1 MNRLKRKGFY
11 IKEDKTGKGLILNI
25 FVDDF
30 VQFIGENKDQTGW
43 TKLRIYE
50 RNKVDEKGFTHN
62 MEAITHIEKQ
72 HKTTSENSI

>member
-30 VQFIGENKDQTGW
+30 VQFLADSVDNTGW
-43 TKLRIYE
+43 AKMRIYQYNE
-50 RNKVDEKGFTHN
+50 LNNKGYTHN
-62 MEAITHIEKQ
+62 MESITINKLKKDDHE
-72 HKTTSENSI
+72 